1 MAADQ
6 TLETLT
12 ATVPPLRHEALRALL
27 DPALD
32 PLFRRPSRL
41 AVASAWYGHVPF
53 GYWLVGQTRPRVVV
67 ELGTH
72 YGVSYAA
79 FCDAV
84 VEHRLP
90 TRCYAIDTWQGDDY
104 AGHYGEEVFTD
115 IAGFHD
121 LRYRDFSTL
130 LRMTFDE
137 ARAQFPDGG
146 IDLLHID
153 GEHGLDA
160 VRHDFENWLP
170 ALSDRAVVL
179 FHDINVRERAFGVWS
194 LWDELSRRYPSF
206 EFPHSSGLGL
216 LAVGSEPPPVIA
228 TLCGLRDEGAIA
240 TIRERFARLGERCEY
255 QYVAWELEA
264 SRKSF
269 QDDLAEKVAIAD
281 KKANDAAAE
290 AERVWRDASKAWN
303 EIDSELKDTRRY
315 LHDAR
320 RELDDTRNAWAGA
333 RRRLADTADA
343 LAQREREL
351 GEARRRYG
359 AESEEAAALSEAN
372 AALREELA
380 AVAAVRDEQQQRL
393 DAAERALE
401 AARLDVNRLTMEKE
415 IILGSTMW
423 RATAPLRAAMR
434 MVRGRGSMPQPVEPV
449 ATAPTPALAVH
460 EEPAVAEPVVD
471 APAPEPVPVV
481 EAAQPAAPCAEIVFV
496 SGEPDIAA
504 HHLRVARHVR
514 VVESLGLRASWVRL
528 GDVVARRDEITHAK
542 VVVIWRAVNCPE
554 VAEAIAAARE
564 GGARLVF
571 DVDDLMF
578 KPELA
583 TEAIIDGIR
592 TQGLSEAEVADY
604 YRRVREVVMQ
614 VDACCCTT
622 SELARHLRE
631 LDKPTFVL
639 PNCFDAALFDA
650 SRLAVR
656 RRVPADYGVI
666 RIGYAAGTRTHQH
679 DFRPAAAALGRLMR
693 ENSKCRLVLFR
704 GADGTPMLD
713 PAEFPELD
721 GLDDKLEWR
730 ELVPL
735 AALPDELAR
744 FDINLAPLEVGN
756 AFCEAKSELK
766 YYEAA
771 LVDVCTIA
779 SPTGPMRRAIRDGAT
794 GRLAESAD
802 EWYAALR
809 ELVDDRALR
818 ERLGRAAQHDALA
831 RFGPERSAEALRN
844 MLRQLLAP
852 GEAAEA
858 FELDWLRQRSET
870 PVTMDIPD
878 SDLVFCADRHELA
891 DVTVTIPL
899 YNYADFIE
907 EALDSVRDQTLE
919 ALDLVVV
926 DDSSTDDSLNVAL
939 SWVRHHVERFNRV
952 VVVKNRANSGLARSR
967 NVGFDWA
974 ETRFVLPLDADN
986 RLLPGCC
993 ERLLGALKE
1002 SGAAFAYPMQQC
1014 FGTASHVI
1022 GSEPFSPLRLASGN
1036 YIDAMALVAKSA
1048 WAKAGGY
1055 THIDYGWEDYD
1066 FWCCCVEHGLRGW
1079 HVPEVLAEYRFHDRS
1094 MRLTMTDKV
1103 ENNLQVIRRLE
1114 ERHGWLSIV
1123 YRDFTGGGATAGA
1136 DG

>member
-6 TLETLT
+6 TLHALT

-32 PLFRRPSRL
+32 PLFRRPSRV

-90 TRCYAIDTWQGDDY
+90 TRCYAVDTWQGDDY
-104 AGHYGEEVFTD
+104 AGRYGEEVFLD
-115 IAGFHD
+115 VAGFHD
-121 LRYRDFSTL
+121 MRYRDFSTL

-170 ALSDRAVVL
+170 ALSERAVVL

-216 LAVGSEPPPVIA
+216 LAVGSEPPPIVA
-228 TLCGLRDEGAIA
+228 TLCGMRDEGAIA
-240 TIRERFARLGERCEY
+240 TLRERFARLGERCEY

-269 QDDLAEKVAIAD
+269 QADLAEKVAAAD
-281 KKANDAAAE
+281 QKANDAAAE
-290 AERVWRDASKAWN
+290 AERVWRDASKAWS

-315 LHDAR
+315 LHETR

-333 RRRLADTADA
+333 RRKLADAARA
-343 LAQREREL
+343 LVEREREWRDAASD
-351 GEARRRYG
+351 EV
-359 AESEEAAALSEAN
+359 AALSAAN

-380 AVAAVRDEQQQRL
+380 AMAAVRDAQQRQL

-401 AARLDVNRLTMEKE
+401 AARLDVNRLALEKE
-415 IILGSTMW
+415 IILGSTLW
-423 RATAPLRAAMR
+423 RAMAPLRAAIR
-434 MVRGRGSMPQPVEPV
+434 MVRGGGAVPQPVEPM
-449 ATAPTPALAVH
+449 ATTPIVD
-460 EEPAVAEPVVD
+460 EEPVVVVAAPEPPPLVEVAEP
-471 APAPEPVPVV
+471 
-481 EAAQPAAPCAEIVFV
+481 AAPYAQIVFV

-504 HHLRVARHVR
+504 HQLRVARPVR
-514 VVESLGLRASWVRL
+514 AAEALGLRASWVRL
-528 GDVVARRDEITHAK
+528 VDVVARRDEIAHAAI
-542 VVVIWRAVNCPE
+542 VVIWRAVNCPE

-564 GGARLVF
+564 AGAKLVF

-583 TEAIIDGIR
+583 TEALIDGIR

-639 PNCFDAALFDA
+639 PNCFDAEVFEA

-679 DFRPAAAALGRLMR
+679 DFRPAAAALGRLLR

-704 GADGTPMLD
+704 GTDGSPMLD

-730 ELVPL
+730 DLVPVT
-735 AALPDELAR
+735 ALPDELAR

-779 SPTGPMRRAIRDGAT
+779 SPTGPMRRAIRDGVT
-794 GRLAESAD
+794 GRLAETAE

-809 ELVDDRALR
+809 ALVEDRALR
-818 ERLGRAAQHDALA
+818 ERLGRAAQRDALA

-844 MLRQLLAP
+844 MLRQVLEPDVAV
-852 GEAAEA
+852 EA
-858 FELDWLRQRSET
+858 FELDWLRQRSAT
-870 PVTMDIPD
+870 PVTVDIPD
-878 SDLVFCADRHELA
+878 SDVVFCADRHGIA
-891 DVTVTIPL
+891 AVTVTIPL

-926 DDSSTDDSLNVAL
+926 DDCSTDDSLNVAL
-939 SWVRHHVERFNRV
+939 SWVRHHAELFNRV

-967 NVGFDWA
+967 NVGFDRA

-986 RLLPGCC
+986 RLMPECC
-993 ERLLGALKE
+993 ERLLDALRQ

-1022 GSEPFSPLRLASGN
+1022 GGEPFSPLRLASGN

-1048 WAKAGGY
+1048 WAKVGGY
-1055 THIDYGWEDYD
+1055 THIEFGWEDYD
-1066 FWCCCVEHGLRGW
+1066 FWCCCVEHGLRGA
-1079 HVPEVLAEYRFHDRS
+1079 HVPDVLAEYRFHERS

-1123 YRDFTGGGATAGA
+1123 YRDFVAMARA
-1136 DG
+1136 ASDQAIAEVAAKAL